1 MYCDSCGAKLDEGQ
15 KFCRACGKPASTEA
29 ALRTATASARVAQH
43 LRVLAALWIVR
54 AILLVIPG
62 LFLLWF
68 HNYALPPEVPPDVQ
82 TFVRPLLGAI
92 SWVFVLCGAA
102 CIAAAYGLLERLPWA
117 RLFTIILGAISLV
130 EVPLGTALG
139 IYTLWVLLPE
149 SSDVEYRQ
157 LAAQL

>member
-1 MYCDSCGAKLDEGQ
+1 MVDAAQKVVADEVNLLGVEVS
-15 KFCRACGKPASTEA
+15 FGISTAFE
-29 ALRTATASARVAQH
+29 SS
-43 LRVLAALWIVR
+43 VL
-54 AILLVIPG
+54 LLLG
-62 LFLLWF
+62 TLFL
-68 HNYALPPEVPPDVQ
+68 
-82 TFVRPLLGAI
+82 AI
-92 SWVFVLCGAA
+92 GWVLVLCGAA